1 MNEGLR
7 KRVFLVA
14 FYLCLIFVF
23 FAASP
28 HAVQRLV
35 YPFYYREMIVQEA
48 EKHEQDPRLIA
59 AIIWVESRFKDHA
72 LSSKGAMGL
81 MQIMP
86 TTGFWAAEM
95 VRLELQEAEELLEPR
110 VNIALGT
117 WYFHNLLQVFDGNI
131 YAALAAYNGG
141 QGHVARWLKAGT
153 WDGSLEN
160 VEAIPFPETRQFV
173 IKVANTYDRYKMLYS
188 CLAE

>member
-1 MNEGLR
+1 MNEGR
-7 KRVFLVA
+7 RRRVFLVT
-14 FYLCLIFVF
+14 FYLFLIFIF
-23 FAASP
+23 FAARP

-35 YPFYYREMIVQEA
+35 YPFYYREMILDEA
-48 EKHEQDPRLIA
+48 EKHDQDPRLIA

-86 TTGFWAAEM
+86 STGSWAAEI
-95 VRLELQEAEELLEPR
+95 VNLELQEMEELLEPR

-117 WYFHNLLQVFDGNI
+117 WYFNNLLQLFDGNV

-141 QGHVARWLKAGT
+141 QGHVSGWLKAGT

-173 IKVANTYDRYKMLYS
+173 MKVARTYEHYKELY
-188 CLAE
+188 CCIAE

>member
-1 MNEGLR
+1 MIIL
-7 KRVFLVA
+7 F
-14 FYLCLIFVF
+14 LCLIMLF
-23 FAASP
+23 FTAHP

-35 YPFYYREMIVQEA
+35 YPFYHRELILHEA
-48 EKHEQDPRLIA
+48 EKHDQDPRLIA

-81 MQIMP
+81 MQLMP
-86 TTGFWAAEM
+86 TTGSWAAEM
-95 VRLELQEAEELLEPR
+95 ARLELQEVEDLLEPR

-117 WYFHNLLQVFDGNI
+117 WYFNNLLQIFDGNV

-141 QGHVARWLKAGT
+141 QGHVSRWLKTGT

-160 VEAIPFPETRQFV
+160 AEKIPFPETRQFV
-173 IKVANTYDRYKMLYS
+173 LKVARTYERYKLLYS
-188 CLAE
+188 EIN